1 MKSINKNV
9 IALGWVSFF
18 TDMASSMITTLLP
31 IFVVYVLHEGVD
43 KLGVIIAIGTFVS
56 YIFRIVFGYLSDR
69 YKIVKPFVVTGYF
82 ISAITKP
89 LLAFSHTYMGVAL
102 LRGTERMGKAVRSAS
117 KDSLISS
124 YTKEKSHGKTF
135 GFHKMMDI
143 AGELSGA
150 LIIFVV
156 FLYFSKDE
164 NSIRTIFEFTLIPGL
179 IATFIMLFFVKD
191 APKKIK
197 KSANVVNKDDYKLFP
212 LLFIYFGF
220 IFFIVSEQFF
230 IVYAK
235 ESGFTLATIP
245 LLIMLFTFVQTAVS
259 YYGGVL
265 TDKIGTYKILII
277 SFIFGILSILTLKLS
292 IWLSVLF
299 LAFFTILSL
308 NSIRSYISLNAQSKG
323 FVFGIFYGGVA
334 IFSSLGA
341 LTIGYLWQ
349 NYGVDSVLKFS
360 LVGMI
365 LITIL
370 MLLKSKRLIV
380 NVGDAKTL

>member
-1 MKSINKNV
+1 MKNINKNI

-43 KLGVIIAIGTFVS
+43 KLGVIIAISTFIS
-56 YIFRIVFGYLSDR
+56 YIFRIVFGYLSDK
-69 YKIVKPFVVTGYF
+69 YKIVKPFVVTGYA

-89 LLAFSHTYMGVAL
+89 LLAFGSSYLSVAL
-102 LRGTERMGKAVRSAS
+102 LRGTERMGKAIRSAS

-124 YTKEKSHGKTF
+124 YAKDKSHGKTF

-156 FLYFSKDE
+156 FLYFAQDE
-164 NSIRTIFEFTLIPGL
+164 NTIKTIFEFTIIPGILATL
-179 IATFIMLFFVKD
+179 IMIFYVKD

-197 KSANVVNKDDYKLFP
+197 NNVNVVNKEDYKLLP

-220 IFFIVSEQFF
+220 LFFIMSEQFF

-235 ESGFTLATIP
+235 EDGFSLSTIP
-245 LLIMLFTFVQTAVS
+245 LLIILFTFIQTILS
-259 YYGGVL
+259 YYAGVV
-265 TDKIGTYKILII
+265 TDNIGSYKIIII
-277 SFIFGILSILTLKLS
+277 SFIFGILSILSLKLS
-292 IWLSVLF
+292 IYLSFIF
-299 LAFFTILSL
+299 LALFTVMSL
-308 NSIRSYISLNAQSKG
+308 NAIRSYISINAKSKG
-323 FVFGIFYGGVA
+323 YIFGIFYGGVA

-341 LTIGYLWQ
+341 LSIGYIWK
-349 NYGVDSVLKFS
+349 NYSINTVLEFSVI
-360 LVGMI
+360 GMVAMLII
-365 LITIL
+365 LI
-370 MLLKSKRLIV
+370 LKTKQFSEK
-380 NVGDAKTL
+380 

>member
-1 MKSINKNV
+1 MSINKNIV
-9 IALGWVSFF
+9 ALGFVSFF

-31 IFVVYVLHEGVD
+31 IFIVYVLHQGID
-43 KLGVIIAIGTFVS
+43 KLGVVIAIATFVS
-56 YIFRIVFGYLSDR
+56 YIFRIVFGYLSDK

-89 LLAFSHTYMGVAL
+89 LLAFSENYLSIAL
-102 LRGTERMGKAVRSAS
+102 LRGIERMGKAIRSAS

-124 YTKEKSHGKTF
+124 YAKENSHGKTF

-143 AGELSGA
+143 AGEFSGA
-150 LIIFVV
+150 IVVFVV
-156 FLYFSKDE
+156 FLYFTKNE
-164 NSIRTIFEFTLIPGL
+164 QNIKTIFEFTLIPGL
-179 IATFIMLFFVKD
+179 IATFIMIFFVQD

-197 KSANVVNKDDYKLFP
+197 NSNQVVNKKDYKLFP

-220 IFFIVSEQFF
+220 LFFSVNEQFF

-235 ESGFTLATIP
+235 ESGFSLSTIP
-245 LLIMLFTFVQTAVS
+245 LLIITFTFIQTITS

-265 TDKIGTYKILII
+265 TDKIGSHKMILI
-277 SFIFGILSILTLKLS
+277 SFVFGILSILSIKFN
-292 IWLSVLF
+292 IWLSFIF

-308 NSIRSYISLNAQSKG
+308 NAIRSYISLNAISKG
-323 FVFGIFYGGVA
+323 FVFGVFYGGVA

-341 LTIGYLWQ
+341 LIIGYIWQ

-360 LVGMI
+360 IIGMV
-365 LITIL
+365 LISIF
-370 MLLKSKRLIV
+370 LIQIMQEKFV
-380 NVGDAKTL
+380 KIN